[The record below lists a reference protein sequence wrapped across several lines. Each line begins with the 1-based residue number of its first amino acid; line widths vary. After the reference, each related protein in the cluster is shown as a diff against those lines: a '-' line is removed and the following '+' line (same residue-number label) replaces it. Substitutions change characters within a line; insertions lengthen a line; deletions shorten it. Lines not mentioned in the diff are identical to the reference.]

1 VKIAR
6 VLLLVLLSALLPI
19 RGAMAAALPCAGTA
33 GAKSGMHEMHEMHA
47 SHGGQHHEA
56 GVGDPAHMGAGMGHD
71 PHHHDGAAGQGTCNL
86 CSACCSVPP
95 LASAVPGVPLPH
107 AVASVDFPDL
117 TFPAPSFLSEGQER
131 PPRSI

>member
-1 VKIAR
+1 MKIAR

-19 RGAMAAALPCAGTA
+19 RGAMAAALPCAGAA
-33 GAKSGMHEMHEMHA
+33 GATSGMHQMHEMQA
-47 SHGGQHHEA
+47 SHGGHHDEAGADAHMVGKMSHGQHHHE
-56 GVGDPAHMGAGMGHD
+56 
-71 PHHHDGAAGQGTCNL
+71 GAAGQGTCNL

-107 AVASVDFPDL
+107 AVASVAFPDL

>member
-1 VKIAR
+1 

-19 RGAMAAALPCAGTA
+19 RGVMAAALPCAGTT
-33 GAKSGMHEMHEMHA
+33 GAQGEMHA
-47 SHGGQHHEA
+47 MHSSHGGQHHEA
-56 GVGDPAHMGAGMGHD
+56 TAGAHAHMDAGMGQGQ
-71 PHHHDGAAGQGTCNL
+71 HHHDDAAGQGTCNL
-86 CSACCSVPP
+86 CSACCLVPP

-107 AVASVDFPDL
+107 AVASIAFPDL

>member
-1 VKIAR
+1 MKIAR

-19 RGAMAAALPCAGTA
+19 RGAMAAALPCAGAA
-33 GAKSGMHEMHEMHA
+33 GAKTGMHEMHA
-47 SHGGQHHEA
+47 SHGGHHDEA
-56 GVGDPAHMGAGMGHD
+56 DADAHMVGKMSHGQ
-71 PHHHDGAAGQGTCNL
+71 HHHDGTAGQGTCNL

-107 AVASVDFPDL
+107 AVASVAFPDL
-117 TFPAPSFLSEGQER
+117 TFPVPSFLSEGQER